1 MKKVISLLA
10 LSLILLL
17 SGCTDNGY
25 KSIEATIRSEGIQN
39 KQILYKQELNHSTIL
54 IYENPNGGVDAGI
67 VYKVGNKYK
76 WSFGGGVSLLSNETD
91 VTWSWVNLNAK
102 EEETQY
108 QFYIGI
114 VREQSI
120 SRLHIKSVGMSK
132 NVDKY
137 AEIVELRDGTKLWFA
152 LQDKYSNVQPGFILN
167 GFDKDGKRIFH
178 YEAEQSIN

>member
-1 MKKVISLLA
+1 MKKVISLLG
-10 LSLILLL
+10 LSLFFLL

-39 KQILYKQELNHSTIL
+39 EQIFYKEELNNSIIL

-76 WSFGGGVSLLSNETD
+76 WSFGGGVSFLSNETD
-91 VTWSWVNLNAK
+91 VTWSWVNINAK
-102 EEETQY
+102 EEEKQY

-114 VREQSI
+114 VKEQSI
-120 SRLHIKSVGMSK
+120 SRLHIKNLGTSK
-132 NVDKY
+132 NIDKY
-137 AEIVELRDGTKLWFA
+137 AEIVDLSDGTKLWFA

-167 GFDKDGKRIFH
+167 GFDKDGKSIFH